1 MTIAFEPVSMVTGD
15 RMMSVL
21 YDNKRIRE
29 MARLMVVSQAEA
41 FIDMA
46 SDCPSEYKTF
56 EEVNGVLSGVHEA
69 TQEYITDLL
78 VEFEEQLRKS
88 VNDVKVTVRNATF
101 SKEGLKDCEVYVC

>member
-41 FIDMA
+41 YVDLMSDMPA
-46 SDCPSEYKTF
+46 EYKAF
-56 EEVNGVLSGVHEA
+56 EEVESCMTRVQES

-78 VEFEEQLRKS
+78 VEFEEELRKA

-101 SKEGLKDCEVYVC
+101 DKEGLKDCEVYVC

>member
-41 FIDMA
+41 YVDLMSDMPA
-46 SDCPSEYKTF
+46 EYKAF
-56 EEVNGVLSGVHEA
+56 EEVESCMERVQES

-78 VEFEEQLRKS
+78 VEFEEELRKA